1 MGRIIFSRIQEDI
14 GGSSALAVIP
24 KRVNAGNRALS
35 MEVERSGLILDTLKY
50 WFNSVFSILT
60 MLVAPNNEVFS
71 PLSPLWLDLK
81 KKNLT

>member
-50 WFNSVFSILT
+50 
-60 MLVAPNNEVFS
+60 
-71 PLSPLWLDLK
+71 
-81 KKNLT
+81 